1 MNARERAIKI
11 AETSGQAGD
20 LVSFKTQAMI
30 EKAIIAAEE
39 AATRKAKEIRES
51 MSAQERGKFVAQMI
65 HNDQS
70 KTPLSLDELESHL
83 ILALNAAEEARAKEE
98 REGCAD
104 IAKQIKEKELRRLD
118 LETCCSNTAAEI
130 EECIR
135 ARSEGE
141 KKENQT

>member
-30 EKAIIAAEE
+30 EQAIIAAED
-39 AATRKAKEIRES
+39 AATKKAKEIRES

-98 REGCAD
+98 REACAKIVD
-104 IAKQIKEKELRRLD
+104 RFLTGSDRYAAQLI
-118 LETCCSNTAAEI
+118 AAEI
-130 EECIR
+130 RAIAESTEER
-135 ARSEGE
+135 
-141 KKENQT
+141 KETER